1 MANQSQATILV
12 VDDDPAILANV
23 TDLLRLEGYHYL
35 SASNGIEA
43 LGIMQQHTPDLI
55 LADIMMPQMN
65 GYMFFQAV
73 RDNPAWT
80 LIPFI
85 FMSAKGEQKD
95 IRWGYQ
101 LGADH
106 YLTKPFEPEDLFIAV
121 RLRLQRAA
129 EMEAAAQEGVEQIRH
144 SFLNVVGHELR
155 TPLTYIY
162 GYLSLFEAAGEDVS
176 KETIGDFLSGMR
188 KGTDRLIKL
197 VEDLMLVITI
207 DSGAAKREIGQ
218 FSERVDLSVEIGAA
232 IQSLGDQAEANQ
244 VTINNEVPLNLIV
257 YGIPVYIQGIFKRL
271 IDNAIKFSKPTGGR
285 VWVNSEIRD
294 GQVLISVRD
303 EGIGIAP
310 EVQASIFERFHQIE
324 RHRMEQQGMGLG
336 LAIVFDLVQLHGGD
350 VQVKSQP
357 GEGTNM
363 SVFMPLEN
371 KE

>member
-1 MANQSQATILV
+1 MTNQAQATVLV

-23 TDLLRLEGYHYL
+23 TDLLRIEGYHCL
-35 SASNGIEA
+35 SASNGIMA
-43 LGIMQQHTPDLI
+43 LGVMQQHTPDLI

-106 YLTKPFEPEDLFIAV
+106 YLTKPFEPEDLSIAV
-121 RLRLQRAA
+121 KSRLQRAA
-129 EMEAAAQEGVEQIRH
+129 EMQAAAQDGVEQIRH

-162 GYLSLFEAAGEDVS
+162 GYLSLFEAEGEDVS
-176 KETIGDFLSGMR
+176 KEAIGEFLSGMR

-197 VEDLMLVITI
+197 VEDLMLVVTI
-207 DSGAAKREIGQ
+207 DSGAAKREISQ
-218 FSERVDLSVEIGAA
+218 FSERVDLGVEIQGA
-232 IQSLGDQAEANQ
+232 IQSLSAQAEANQ
-244 VTINNEVPLNLIV
+244 VTVNNEVLLNMIV
-257 YGIPVYIQGIFKRL
+257 HGIPTYIQGIFKRL
-271 IDNAIKFSKPTGGR
+271 IDNAIKFSHPTDGQ

-294 GQVLISVRD
+294 GQALISVRD

-310 EVQASIFERFHQIE
+310 EMQAAIFERFHQID

-336 LAIVFDLVQLHGGD
+336 LAIAFDLVQLHGGD
-350 VQVKSQP
+350 LRVESQP
-357 GEGTNM
+357 GEGTTM
-363 SVFMPLEN
+363 SVFLPLEN
-371 KE
+371 KG